1 MNRLN
6 RRGTGHHLS
15 TRLPVT
21 VGAAMGLV
29 AGVAIYGAITSATEA
44 MKPVSFAV
52 AKAPVARAPMAPAP
66 AAFAKCAAGQ
76 KLEKGFCVIHIVR
89 KVVIPPA
96 AASVAPARAPVNGA
110 VVNGVVANGAVANN
124 PANPAG
130 VARPA
135 TATRAGSAAE
145 PGSAPE
151 RPDAPAVAG
160 SDGKGATAVRGD

>member
-1 MNRLN
+1 
-6 RRGTGHHLS
+6 
-15 TRLPVT
+15 
-21 VGAAMGLV
+21 MGLV

-44 MKPVSFAV
+44 MKPVAFAV

-66 AAFAKCAAGQ
+66 AGFAKCAAGQ

-89 KVVIPPA
+89 TVVIPPA

-110 VVNGVVANGAVANN
+110 VANGAVANN

-160 SDGKGATAVRGD
+160 SDGKGSTAVRGD